1 MINPE
6 KPFPVHRSAFAKSK
20 TTNVSSIP
28 GLHIIANFSVEGLDK
43 ISTFAPFQNFI
54 KSQIQHHNLCSV
66 GEVFHDFENGGYTA
80 VVCLTESHLS
90 IHTWPENHYLTF
102 DIFLSNYLKDNR
114 EITRQLYKNVKRYF
128 NATVLFEQI
137 IDR

>member
-1 MINPE
+1 VKNPFAARASLAPL
-6 KPFPVHRSAFAKSK
+6 KNVHSP
-20 TTNVSSIP
+20 NPIP
-28 GLHIIANFSVEGLDK
+28 GLHIVANFAVSDASKLFQ
-43 ISTFAPFQNFI
+43 SQPFRDFI
-54 KSQIQHHNLCSV
+54 KDQIRQNSLKDV
-66 GEVFHDFENGGYTA
+66 GSVFHDFEGGGFTA

-90 IHTWPENHYLTF
+90 IHTWPENSYITF

-114 EITRQLYKNVKRYF
+114 ELTRRLYLKVKEYF